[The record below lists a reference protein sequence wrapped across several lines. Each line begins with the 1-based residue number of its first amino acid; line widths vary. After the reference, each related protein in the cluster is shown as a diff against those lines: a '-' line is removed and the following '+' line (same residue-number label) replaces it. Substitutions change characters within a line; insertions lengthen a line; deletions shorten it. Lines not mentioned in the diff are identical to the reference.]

1 MQASLCDSM
10 CSNNNTIKGPWTE
23 GLPPVT
29 DSQQVFM
36 FSSVKTVSIPEGKVT
51 EQRFGMDAVVD
62 GPVLMA
68 IWDDTRSVPTYV
80 STSEALRGST

>member
-1 MQASLCDSM
+1 
-10 CSNNNTIKGPWTE
+10 
-23 GLPPVT
+23 
-29 DSQQVFM
+29 M

-68 IWDDTRSVPTYV
+68 I
-80 STSEALRGST
+80 